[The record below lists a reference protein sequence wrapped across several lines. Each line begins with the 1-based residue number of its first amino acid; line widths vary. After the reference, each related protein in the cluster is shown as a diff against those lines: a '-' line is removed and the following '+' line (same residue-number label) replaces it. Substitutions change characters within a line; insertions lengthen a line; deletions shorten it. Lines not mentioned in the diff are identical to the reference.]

1 MQIVG
6 GHIGQKPSYP
16 YIFSRLKLSR
26 AVLKLKYARTLTCK
40 QDFFLKIILRSPVL
54 KRSNFRLHITLCK
67 FDKLKFPAPKNE
79 LCQI

>member
-16 YIFSRLKLSR
+16 LKLSR

-40 QDFFLKIILRSPVL
+40 QEIFLKIIRSPAL
-54 KRSNFRLHITLCK
+54 KRSNIRLHITH
-67 FDKLKFPAPKNE
+67 
-79 LCQI
+79 